1 MSKEIEQDKSWIT
14 VGRPGYLGK
23 NKDAQLAAW
32 DQEFGP
38 GNWRLTWEMANGE
51 VMDYDAVFLQYVE
64 SYAQY
69 FFDHPDEAHFLTDN
83 FSYAYDK
90 ELITKEEAFDP
101 HFLFEKPGHP
111 NQFHNVALNLALEIE
126 LGLPF
131 KGIQPIQVREGKP
144 GTDPGSW
151 PAGWRWSPGQIPAV
165 HPEYIP
171 EQTQPGWWQPGS
183 IEHLYQATKVLQIK
197 K

>member
-1 MSKEIEQDKSWIT
+1 MSKETEQNQSWIT
-14 VGRPGYLGK
+14 IGRPGYLGK
-23 NKDAQLAAW
+23 NKDEKLATW

-38 GNWRLTWEMANGE
+38 GNWRLTWEMATGE

-69 FFDHPDEAHFLTDN
+69 FLDHPDEAQFLTNN

-90 ELITKEEAFDP
+90 ELIAKEEAFDP
-101 HFLFEKPGHP
+101 HFLFEKPGSP
-111 NQFHNVALNLALEIE
+111 NQFHHVALNLALEIE
-126 LGLPF
+126 LDLPF
-131 KGIQPIQVREGKP
+131 KGLEPIQVREGKP
-144 GTDPGSW
+144 GTDPETW
-151 PAGWRWSPGQIPAV
+151 PAGWRWSPGQIPAA

>member
-1 MSKEIEQDKSWIT
+1 
-14 VGRPGYLGK
+14 
-23 NKDAQLAAW
+23 
-32 DQEFGP
+32 
-38 GNWRLTWEMANGE
+38 
-51 VMDYDAVFLQYVE
+51 MDYDAIFLQYVK

-69 FFDHPDEAHFLTDN
+69 FLAHPDEAAYLTAN

-90 ELITKEEAFDP
+90 ELVTKEEAFDP
-101 HFLFEKPGHP
+101 HFLFEKPGSP
-111 NQFHNVALNLALEIE
+111 NQFHNVALNFALEQV
-126 LGLPF
+126 LDQPF
-131 KGIQPIQVREGKP
+131 KGTQPIQVREGKP
-144 GTDPGSW
+144 GTNPATW